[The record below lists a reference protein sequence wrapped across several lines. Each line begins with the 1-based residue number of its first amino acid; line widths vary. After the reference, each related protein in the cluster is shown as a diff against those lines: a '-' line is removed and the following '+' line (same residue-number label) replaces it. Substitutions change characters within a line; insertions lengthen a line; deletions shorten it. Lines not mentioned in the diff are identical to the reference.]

1 MELAAIHL
9 DRHGLIGDGY
19 PARPMLTGL
28 GEQDGPAGMSA
39 QAGHLQTVAQ
49 VMNDIQAVGA
59 NRSGRAQDNDPAVV
73 HSLEGKKAGRQA
85 APKGP
90 VRRST
95 EQRRSFPDGR
105 SGPTIP
111 VGQNRRIVVGLHG
124 ISQVVLAWGVGHGR
138 PEARL
143 LQEAGLL
150 PTPHA
155 SRSNGRPEARL
166 LQEAGLLPTPHASRS
181 NGRPEARLLQ
191 EAGLLPT
198 PHASRSN
205 GRPEA
210 RLLQEAGLLPA
221 LRAPRFTLHALAGCY
236 NKFRCEKRAK
246 R

>member
-1 MELAAIHL
+1 
-9 DRHGLIGDGY
+9 
-19 PARPMLTGL
+19 
-28 GEQDGPAGMSA
+28 
-39 QAGHLQTVAQ
+39 
-49 VMNDIQAVGA
+49 MNDIQAVGA

-150 PTPHA
+150 PTLHA
-155 SRSNGRPEARL
+155 SRPWATRSPASPRSRAS
-166 LQEAGLLPTPHASRS
+166 PH
-181 NGRPEARLLQ
+181 
-191 EAGLLPT
+191 
-198 PHASRSN
+198 
-205 GRPEA
+205 
-210 RLLQEAGLLPA
+210 
-221 LRAPRFTLHALAGCY
+221 APRFTLQWATRSPASPRSRASPHAPRFTLQWAT
-236 NKFRCEKRAK
+236 RSPASPRSRASP
-246 R
+246 RPPRPTLHASRLGGLLQ